1 MRQLVLLSVF
11 LVGAAVAAQ
20 QPVPVQPPAPAAPP
34 APLPI
39 VAVKPIDPPA
49 TPLPTEAASAG
60 VTRFSFIAYG
70 DTRSGS
76 TPGVPGDGQIV
87 HPQHSAL
94 VDAML
99 AKAREL
105 AATPFPVGS
114 SSSRATWSCAAST
127 AACGT

>member
-11 LVGAAVAAQ
+11 LVGAGVAAQ
-20 QPVPVQPPAPAAPP
+20 QPVPAQPPSPSPAPP
-34 APLPI
+34 PLPI
-39 VAVKPIDPPA
+39 VAVKPIEPPA

-60 VTRFSFIAYG
+60 VTRFSFAAYG

-87 HPQHSAL
+87 HPQHSAV

-105 AATPFPVGS
+105 AATPFPLRFVVQSGD
-114 SSSRATWSCAAST
+114 AV
-127 AACGT
+127 